1 MLLKLVK
8 PKVELCPQ
16 LAPVYVAVCLFASCY
31 PAKCLLNWLRGSL
44 SHVPP
49 ASVWVCRWQAVQGLA
64 VCSHGSCNSTVFRGS
79 GAVNSSA
86 RTGVLASASPPYSSG
101 SESKQHTGR
110 LACTGAGKKGHQE
123 PAAGQLK
130 EKCKNNRRRMKGLPQ
145 RCRVECVWR
154 VYG

>member
-79 GAVNSSA
+79 GAGNSSA

-123 PAAGQLK
+123 PAVGQLK